1 MPIPDSGPIS
11 LADIAA
17 EFGGSA
23 PLSLSEYYGAASGIP
38 AGGEISVDMF
48 RGLSSSFQHTITA
61 NQKELNLRTYLLGVG
76 WNGSVPVEVVIA
88 SGVYIWSDNTSVA
101 ALDMGGAYS
110 GGLTLTN
117 NGFIMG
123 KGGAGGYVHTDEV
136 GFTAPTAGGPSMNL
150 TGPITIN
157 NSNGYI
163 GGGGGGGA
171 ALTGKLVQINTF
183 FIAPA
188 YSAGGGGAGGGNGGR
203 AIYGTTGNMTNGGFG
218 AGGAIGQN
226 GSTSV
231 HINGLHSNTIAPH
244 GGGGGASG
252 AGSGR

>member
-1 MPIPDSGPIS
+1 
-11 LADIAA
+11 
-17 EFGGSA
+17 
-23 PLSLSEYYGAASGIP
+23 
-38 AGGEISVDMF
+38 MF
-48 RGLSSSFQHTITA
+48 RGVSGLFQHTITA

-76 WNGSVPVEVVIA
+76 WNGFSSVEVVIA

-136 GFTAPTAGGPSMNL
+136 GFTAPTAGGPAMNL

-171 ALTGKLVQINTF
+171 PLTGELTTTF
-183 FIAPA
+183 FVAPA
-188 YSAGGGGAGGGNGGR
+188 YNAGGGGAGGGKGGR
-203 AIYGTTGNMTNGGFG
+203 ALYGETGNMIEGGFG
-218 AGGAIGQN
+218 AGGAIGQT

-231 HINGLHSNTIAPH
+231 HQNGGHSYTLAAH

-252 AGSGR
+252 ATGGY